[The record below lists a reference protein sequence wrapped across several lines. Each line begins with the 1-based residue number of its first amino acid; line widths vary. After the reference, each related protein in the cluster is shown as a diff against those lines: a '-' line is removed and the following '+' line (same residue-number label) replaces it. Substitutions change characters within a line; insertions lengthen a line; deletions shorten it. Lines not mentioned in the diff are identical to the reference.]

1 MASPV
6 DDPVLAAAGIPG
18 TLMAFEKAAPGGS
31 VREAALAKLHAMQP
45 YPSATV
51 RAEAIALGETVP
63 LLRALIATPSVNP
76 EQVDDPV
83 TDPFCNEERM
93 AQALAARFERLG
105 ADEVVVDA
113 EETQPGRPNVY
124 AVFRCAQPLP
134 SARWLGID
142 VHIDTVAVKGMAP
155 YGPFDAVLTDEDDCD
170 GNQSVGEGGRRKG
183 RVKLHGRGACDT
195 KATLANVMALLGEGA
210 RPALRHHLVLCGT
223 VGEETGRLGAAAL
236 DAWLRR
242 KGICVDEMLVAEPTM
257 CEPIYGH
264 KGHVRLRFDLKGE
277 PAHSSLPHLGKNAIA
292 AAAALTTALFE
303 EGERLRQLPPPQPS
317 TSHSHPHC
325 YLGPPTLT
333 PTLIKGGSG
342 INIVPGAASVSVD
355 RRVVAGESADN
366 VRAGLEVLARRVC
379 DAHQQCVSMTVH
391 GAQQAPVG
399 EAFVQNG
406 GSPFV
411 RRLVRWGG
419 GEARTATYGTNA
431 GLPYGGDVTKA
442 VAVFGPG
449 DIAQAHQADEWI
461 ELSQLALHKR
471 VLREWLCG
479 NWADSELES
488 CL

>member
-1 MASPV
+1 MASPPS
-6 DDPVLAAAGIPG
+6 DDPVLAAAAVPG
-18 TLMAFEKAAPGGS
+18 TLMAFEGDAPGGPA
-31 VREAALAKLHAMQP
+31 REAALASLHAAQP
-45 YPSATV
+45 YPSATA
-51 RAEAIALGETVP
+51 RAEAVALGETVP

-76 EQVDDPV
+76 EQVDDPT
-83 TDPFCNEERM
+83 TDPHCNEERM
-93 AQALAARFERLG
+93 ARALAARFERLG

-113 EETQPGRPNVY
+113 AETQPGRPNVY
-124 AVFRCAQPLP
+124 AVFRCQQPRP
-134 SARWLGID
+134 SARWLGVD

-155 YGPFDAVLTDEDDCD
+155 HGPFDAVLTDD
-170 GNQSVGEGGRRKG
+170 QGEGGGESGGQG

-195 KATLANVMALLGEGA
+195 KATLANVLALLGEGA

-264 KGHVRLRFDLKGE
+264 KGHVRLRFEVTGE
-277 PAHSSLPHLGKNAIA
+277 PAHSSLPHLGKNAIV

-303 EGERLRQLPPPQPS
+303 EGERLRQLPPPPRPPPSAPQP
-317 TSHSHPHC
+317 HPHC

-355 RRVVAGESADN
+355 RRVVAGESADA
-366 VRAGLEVLARRVC
+366 VRAGLEALAHSVC
-379 DAHQQCVSMTVH
+379 DAHQQCVCMTVH

-399 EAFVQNG
+399 EAFVQG
-406 GSPFV
+406 GGTPFV

-461 ELSQLALHKR
+461 ELWQLALHKR

-479 NWADSELES
+479 DWADRELES
-488 CL
+488 SL